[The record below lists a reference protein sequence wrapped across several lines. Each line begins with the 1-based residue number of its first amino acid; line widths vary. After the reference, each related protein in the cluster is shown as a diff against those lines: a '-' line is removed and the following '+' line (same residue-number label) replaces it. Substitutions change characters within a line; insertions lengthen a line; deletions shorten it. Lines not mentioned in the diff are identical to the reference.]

1 MNNYIFPEE
10 LDNFQV
16 DGAEAIITATANG
29 NSVQFTQEGDEYDE
43 VWISGLGDLF
53 QDLSEGNPIQCELQ
67 TETEEGGIGGSAF
80 TLIRSAVQIGETA
93 VNFCGRNFLN
103 MQQGTK
109 DTYIGAKE
117 LLTIYTTKPAKLVY
131 LYLTIT
137 KTWADTETGEIVQ
150 TTESVKSKYMIFQ
163 AGFCEWEF
171 AVTADGAPREG
182 LVLAEIEARRGDL
195 IVQRYE
201 VRECRD
207 AAPVTLY
214 YLNNFGVRDTFHFFG
229 GSTRTVQAERESALF
244 NDGRAYTRNYAVTPT
259 TETTTRTGLLREE
272 SLRAFEDLCCARQ
285 AWNAAGE
292 EIYIKDND
300 LEYSNAY
307 GSPQQGSITY
317 GVSSARA
324 KFRKE
329 ETADTFDKTFDEK
342 FK

>member
-10 LDNFQV
+10 LDNFEV
-16 DGAEAIITATANG
+16 DGAEAIITATADG
-29 NSVQFTQEGDEYDE
+29 NSVQFTQDGDENEE

-53 QDLSEGNPIQCELQ
+53 QDLSERNPIQCEIQ
-67 TETEEGGIGGSAF
+67 TETDGGSPGGTAF

-93 VNFCGRNFLN
+93 VDLCGRHFLN

-117 LLTIYTTKPAKLVY
+117 LLTIYTTKPAQAGY
-131 LYLTIT
+131 LSLLLT

-150 TTESVKSKYMIFQ
+150 TEQSVKSTLLIFK
-163 AGFCEWEF
+163 AGFCTWQF
-171 AVTADGAPREG
+171 AVTDADAPREG
-182 LVLAEIEARRGDL
+182 LVLAEIEARSGDR
-195 IVQRYE
+195 VQRYE

-207 AAPVTLY
+207 AAPITIA

-229 GSTRTVQAERESALF
+229 GTTRTVQAERESALF
-244 NDGRAYTRNYAVTPT
+244 NDGRAYTRTYAVTPT
-259 TETTTRTGLLREE
+259 TETTARTGLLREE
-272 SLRAFEDLCCARQ
+272 SLRAFEDLCCTRQ
-285 AWNAAGE
+285 AWNADGE

-307 GSPQQGSITY
+307 GSPQQGTITY

-324 KFRKE
+324 KFRKGE
-329 ETADTFDKTFDEK
+329 EADTFDGTFDGS

>member
-16 DGAEAIITATANG
+16 DGAEAIITATADG
-29 NSVQFTQEGDEYDE
+29 NRVQFTQEGNADD
-43 VWISGLGDLF
+43 VVQVDGLGDLF
-53 QDLSEGNPIQCELQ
+53 QDLSDMNPIACSIEV
-67 TETEEGGIGGSAF
+67 TTDSHDGGYNEF
-80 TLIRSAVQIGETA
+80 TLIRSAVQIGDTA

-117 LLTIYTTKPAKLVY
+117 LLTIYATKPAKPGY

-150 TTESVKSKYMIFQ
+150 TEQSVKSKYMILL

-171 AVTADGAPREG
+171 AVTADGAPRDG
-182 LVLAEIEARRGDL
+182 LVLSEIEARFGDL

-207 AAPVTLY
+207 AAPITIF

-244 NDGRAYTRNYAVTPT
+244 NDGRAYTRTYAVTPT
-259 TETTTRTGLLREE
+259 TEITARTGLLREE
-272 SLRAFEDLCCARQ
+272 SLRAFEDLCCTRQ
-285 AWNAAGE
+285 AWNADGE

-307 GSPQQGSITY
+307 GSPQQGTITY

-324 KFRKE
+324 AFKKE
-329 ETADTFDKTFDEK
+329 ETADTFDGTFDGT

>member
-16 DGAEAIITATANG
+16 DGAEAIITATADG
-29 NSVQFTQEGDEYDE
+29 NRVQFTQEGDENGE

-53 QDLSEGNPIQCELQ
+53 QDLSERNPIQCELQ
-67 TETEEGGIGGSAF
+67 TKTDGGSPVGTGF
-80 TLIRSAVQIGETA
+80 TLIRSAVQIGDTA

-117 LLTIYTTKPAKLVY
+117 LLTIYATKPPKPGY

-150 TTESVKSKYMIFQ
+150 TEQSVKSTIIISM
-163 AGFCEWEF
+163 AGFCTWQF
-171 AVTADGAPREG
+171 TVTADGAPREG
-182 LVLAEIEARRGDL
+182 LVLSEIEARCGDL

-207 AAPVTLY
+207 AAPITIT
-214 YLNNFGVRDTFHFFG
+214 YLNNFGVKDTFHFFG
-229 GSTRTVQAERESALF
+229 GTTRTVQAERESALF
-244 NDGRAYTRNYAVTPT
+244 NDGRAYTRTYAVTPT
-259 TETTTRTGLLREE
+259 TETTARTGLLREE
-272 SLRAFEDLCCARQ
+272 SLRAFEALCCTRQ
-285 AWNAAGE
+285 AWNADGE

-307 GSPQQGSITY
+307 GSPQQGTITY

-324 KFRKE
+324 KFRKGE
-329 ETADTFDKTFDEK
+329 EADTFDGSFDGS

>member
-1 MNNYIFPEE
+1 M
-10 LDNFQV
+10 
-16 DGAEAIITATANG
+16 
-29 NSVQFTQEGDEYDE
+29 QFTQEGDENGE

-53 QDLSEGNPIQCELQ
+53 QDLSERNPIQCVLETQ
-67 TETEEGGIGGSAF
+67 TEEGGIGGTEF
-80 TLIRSAVQIGETA
+80 TLIRSAVQIGDTA

-117 LLTIYTTKPAKLVY
+117 LLTIYTPAPTKAGY
-131 LYLTIT
+131 FTLTLT

-150 TTESVKSKYMIFQ
+150 TEQSVKSKYKILL

-171 AVTADGAPREG
+171 AVTADGAPRDG
-182 LVLAEIEARRGDL
+182 LVLAEIEARCGD

-214 YLNNFGVRDTFHFFG
+214 YLNNFGVKDTFHFFG
-229 GSTRTVQAERESALF
+229 GTTRTVQAERESALF
-244 NDGRAYTRNYAVTPT
+244 NDGRAYTRTYAVTPT
-259 TETTTRTGLLREE
+259 TETTARTGLLREE
-272 SLRAFEDLCCARQ
+272 SLRAFEDLCCTRQ
-285 AWNAAGE
+285 AWNADGE

-307 GSPQQGSITY
+307 GSPQQGTITY

-324 KFRKE
+324 AFKKE
-329 ETADTFDKTFDEK
+329 ETADTFDQTFDEK

>member
-1 MNNYIFPEE
+1 MSNYLFPEE

-16 DGAEAIITATANG
+16 DGAEAIITATADG
-29 NSVQFTQEGDEYDE
+29 NSVQFTQEGNADD
-43 VWISGLGDLF
+43 VVQVDGLGDLF
-53 QDLSEGNPIQCELQ
+53 QDLSERNPIKCELETQ
-67 TETEEGGIGGSAF
+67 TEEGGTGGVAF
-80 TLIRSAVQIGETA
+80 TLIRSAVQIGDTA
-93 VNFCGRNFLN
+93 VNFCGRHFLN

-117 LLTIYTTKPAKLVY
+117 LLTIYATKPAKPGW

-150 TTESVKSKYMIFQ
+150 TEQSVKSTIIISM
-163 AGFCEWEF
+163 AGFCTWQF
-171 AVTADGAPREG
+171 TVTADGAPREG
-182 LVLAEIEARRGDL
+182 LVLSEIEARRGDL

-207 AAPVTLY
+207 AAPITIA
-214 YLNNFGVRDTFHFFG
+214 YLNNFGVKDTFHFFG

-244 NDGRAYTRNYAVTPT
+244 NDGRAYTRTYAVTPT
-259 TETTTRTGLLREE
+259 TETTARTGLLREE
-272 SLRAFEDLCCARQ
+272 SLRAFEDLCCTRQ
-285 AWNAAGE
+285 AWNADGE

-300 LEYSNAY
+300 LEYSHAY

-324 KFRKE
+324 AFKKE
-329 ETADTFDKTFDEK
+329 EEAETFDGTFDGT

>member
-16 DGAEAIITATANG
+16 DGAEAIITATADG
-29 NSVQFTQEGDEYDE
+29 NRVQFTQEGDENGE

-53 QDLSEGNPIQCELQ
+53 QDLSERNPIACSLEV
-67 TETEEGGIGGSAF
+67 TTDSHDGGYNEF
-80 TLIRSAVQIGETA
+80 TLIRSAVQIGDTA

-117 LLTIYTTKPAKLVY
+117 LLTIYATKPAKPGY
-131 LYLTIT
+131 LYLTLT

-150 TTESVKSKYMIFQ
+150 TEQSVKSTIIILR
-163 AGFCEWEF
+163 AGFCTWQF
-171 AVTADGAPREG
+171 TVTADGAPREG
-182 LVLAEIEARRGDL
+182 LVLSEIEARRGD

-214 YLNNFGVRDTFHFFG
+214 YLNNFGVKDTFHFFG
-229 GSTRTVQAERESALF
+229 GTTRTVQAERESALF
-244 NDGRAYTRNYAVTPT
+244 NDGRAFTRTYAVTPT
-259 TETTTRTGLLREE
+259 TETTARTGLLREE
-272 SLRAFEDLCCARQ
+272 SLRAFEDLCCTRQ
-285 AWNAAGE
+285 AWNADGE

-324 KFRKE
+324 QFKKE
-329 ETADTFDKTFDEK
+329 ETADTFDETFDEK

>member
-16 DGAEAIITATANG
+16 DGAEAIITATADG
-29 NSVQFTQEGDEYDE
+29 NRVQFTQEGDENGE

-53 QDLSEGNPIQCELQ
+53 QDLSERNPIQCELQ
-67 TETEEGGIGGSAF
+67 TETEEGGRSGQAF
-80 TLIRSAVQIGETA
+80 TLIRSAVQIGDTA

-117 LLTIYTTKPAKLVY
+117 LLTIYVTKPAKPVY

-150 TTESVKSKYMIFQ
+150 TTESVKSTIIIFG
-163 AGFCEWEF
+163 AGFCTWQF
-171 AVTADGAPREG
+171 TVTADGAPREG
-182 LVLAEIEARRGDL
+182 LVLAEIEARIGD

-244 NDGRAYTRNYAVTPT
+244 NYGRAYTRNYAVTPS
-259 TETTTRTGLLREE
+259 TETTARTGLLREE
-272 SLRAFEDLCCARQ
+272 SLRAFEDLCCTRQ
-285 AWNAAGE
+285 AWNADGE

-324 KFRKE
+324 AFKKE
-329 ETADTFDKTFDEK
+329 EEADTFDGTFDEK

>member
-16 DGAEAIITATANG
+16 DGAEAIITATADG
-29 NSVQFTQEGDEYDE
+29 NRVQFTQEGDGNGE

-53 QDLSEGNPIQCELQ
+53 QDLSERNPIACSLEV
-67 TETEEGGIGGSAF
+67 TTDSHDGGYNEF
-80 TLIRSAVQIGETA
+80 TLIRSAVQIGDTA

-117 LLTIYTTKPAKLVY
+117 LLTIYATKPPKPGY
-131 LYLTIT
+131 LYLTLT

-150 TTESVKSKYMIFQ
+150 TEESVKSTLLILK
-163 AGFCEWEF
+163 AGFCTWQF
-171 AVTADGAPREG
+171 TVTADGAPREG
-182 LVLAEIEARRGDL
+182 LVLAEIEARNGDR
-195 IVQRYE
+195 VQRYE

-207 AAPVTLY
+207 AAPITIA
-214 YLNNFGVRDTFHFFG
+214 YLNNFGVKDTFHFFG

-244 NDGRAYTRNYAVTPT
+244 NDGRAFTRTYSVTPT
-259 TETTTRTGLLREE
+259 TETTARTGLLREE
-272 SLRAFEDLCCARQ
+272 SLRAFEDLCCTRQ
-285 AWNAAGE
+285 AWNADGE

-307 GSPQQGSITY
+307 GSPQQGTITY

-324 KFRKE
+324 AFKKE
-329 ETADTFDKTFDEK
+329 EEADTFDGTFDGS

>member
-10 LDNFQV
+10 LDNSQV
-16 DGAEAIITATANG
+16 DGAEAIITATADG
-29 NSVQFTQEGDEYDE
+29 NRVQFTQEGDENGE

-53 QDLSEGNPIQCELQ
+53 QDLSERNPIQCELQ
-67 TETEEGGIGGSAF
+67 TETEEGRRSGQAF
-80 TLIRSAVQIGETA
+80 TLIRSAVQIGDTA

-117 LLTIYTTKPAKLVY
+117 LLTIYATKPSYASYFYLKL
-131 LYLTIT
+131 T

-150 TTESVKSKYMIFQ
+150 TEESVESTAKISK

-182 LVLAEIEARRGDL
+182 LVLSEIEARRGDL

-207 AAPVTLY
+207 AVPVTLY
-214 YLNNFGVRDTFHFFG
+214 YLNNFGVKDTFHFFG
-229 GSTRTVQAERESALF
+229 GTTRTVQAERESALF
-244 NDGRAYTRNYAVTPT
+244 NDGRSYTRTYAVTPT
-259 TETTTRTGLLREE
+259 TETTARTGLLREE
-272 SLRAFEDLCCARQ
+272 SLRAFEDLCCTRQ
-285 AWNAAGE
+285 AWNADGE

-324 KFRKE
+324 AFKKE
-329 ETADTFDKTFDEK
+329 ETADTFDETFDEK

>member
-10 LDNFQV
+10 LDNFEV
-16 DGAEAIITATANG
+16 DGAEAIITATADG
-29 NSVQFTQEGDEYDE
+29 NSVQFTQEGDVNDE

-53 QDLSEGNPIQCELQ
+53 QDLSERNPIQCEIQ
-67 TETEEGGIGGSAF
+67 TETAGGSPSGTGF

-117 LLTIYTTKPAKLVY
+117 LLTIYATKPAKPGY
-131 LYLTIT
+131 LYLTLT

-150 TTESVKSKYMIFQ
+150 TEQSVKSTIIILR

-182 LVLAEIEARRGDL
+182 LVLSEIEARCGDL

-229 GSTRTVQAERESALF
+229 GTTRTVQAERESALF
-244 NDGRAYTRNYAVTPT
+244 NDGRAYTRTYAVTPT
-259 TETTTRTGLLREE
+259 TETTARTGLLREE
-272 SLRAFEDLCCARQ
+272 SLRAFEDLCCTRQ
-285 AWNAAGE
+285 AWNADGE

-307 GSPQQGSITY
+307 GSPQQGTITY

-324 KFRKE
+324 AFRKE
-329 ETADTFDKTFDEK
+329 EEADTFDGSFDGS

>member
-10 LDNFQV
+10 LDNFEV
-16 DGAEAIITATANG
+16 DGAEAIITATADG
-29 NSVQFTQEGDEYDE
+29 NSVQFTQDGDENEE

-53 QDLSEGNPIQCELQ
+53 QDLSDQNPIHCELQ
-67 TETEEGGIGGSAF
+67 TETEEGGPGGAAF
-80 TLIRSAVQIGETA
+80 TLIRSAVQIGDTA
-93 VNFCGRNFLN
+93 VDFCGRQFLN
-103 MQQGTK
+103 MQKGTK

-117 LLTIYTTKPAKLVY
+117 LLTIYTPAPPKAGY
-131 LYLTIT
+131 FTLTLT

-150 TTESVKSKYMIFQ
+150 TEESVKSTLLILK
-163 AGFCEWEF
+163 AGFCTWEF
-171 AVTADGAPREG
+171 TVTDADAPREG
-182 LVLAEIEARRGDL
+182 LVLAEIEARNGDR
-195 IVQRYE
+195 VQRYE

-207 AAPVTLY
+207 AAPITLY

-229 GSTRTVQAERESALF
+229 GTTRTVQAERESALF
-244 NDGRAYTRNYAVTPT
+244 NDGRAFTRTYAVTPT
-259 TETTTRTGLLREE
+259 TETTARTGLLREE
-272 SLRAFEDLCCARQ
+272 SLRAFEDLCCTRQ
-285 AWNAAGE
+285 AWNADGE

-324 KFRKE
+324 QFKKE
-329 ETADTFDKTFDEK
+329 EEADTFDGTFDGS

>member
-10 LDNFQV
+10 LDNFSV
-16 DGAEAIITATANG
+16 DGTEAIITATADN
-29 NSVQFTQEGDEYDE
+29 NRVQFTQEGNADD
-43 VWISGLGDLF
+43 VVQVDGLGDLF
-53 QDLSEGNPIQCELQ
+53 QDLSERNPIQCELQ
-67 TETEEGGIGGSAF
+67 TKTEEGGRSGQAF
-80 TLIRSAVQIGETA
+80 TLIRSAVQIGDTA

-117 LLTIYTTKPAKLVY
+117 LLTIYATKPAKPVY

-150 TTESVKSKYMIFQ
+150 TEQSVKSTIIILR
-163 AGFCEWEF
+163 AGFCTWQF
-171 AVTADGAPREG
+171 TVTADGAPREG
-182 LVLAEIEARRGDL
+182 LVLAEIEARNGDR
-195 IVQRYE
+195 VQRYE

-207 AAPVTLY
+207 AAPITLY

-229 GSTRTVQAERESALF
+229 GTTRTVQAERESALF
-244 NDGRAYTRNYAVTPT
+244 NDGRAYTRTYAVTPT
-259 TETTTRTGLLREE
+259 TETTARTGLLREE
-272 SLRAFEDLCCARQ
+272 SLRAFEDLCCTRQ
-285 AWNAAGE
+285 AWNADGE

-307 GSPQQGSITY
+307 GSPQQGTITY

-324 KFRKE
+324 KFRKG
-329 ETADTFDKTFDEK
+329 ETADTFDGTFDEK

>member
-16 DGAEAIITATANG
+16 DGAEAIITATADG
-29 NSVQFTQEGDEYDE
+29 NRVQFTQEGNADD
-43 VWISGLGDLF
+43 VVQVDGLGDLF
-53 QDLSEGNPIQCELQ
+53 QDLSERNPIQCELQ
-67 TETEEGGIGGSAF
+67 TETEEDGIGGAAF
-80 TLIRSAVQIGETA
+80 MLIRSAVQIGDTA

-117 LLTIYTTKPAKLVY
+117 LLTIYATKPAKPVY
-131 LYLTIT
+131 LYLTLT

-150 TTESVKSKYMIFQ
+150 TEQSVKSTLIIFT

-182 LVLAEIEARRGDL
+182 LVLSEIEARYGGN

-244 NDGRAYTRNYAVTPT
+244 NDGRAYTRNYAVTPS
-259 TETTTRTGLLREE
+259 TEITARTGLLREE

-285 AWNAAGE
+285 AWNANGE

-324 KFRKE
+324 AFKKE
-329 ETADTFDKTFDEK
+329 ETADTFDGTFDGS

>member
-10 LDNFQV
+10 LDNFSV
-16 DGAEAIITATANG
+16 DGAEAIITATADG
-29 NSVQFTQEGDEYDE
+29 NRVQFTQEGDENGE

-53 QDLSEGNPIQCELQ
+53 QDLSERNPIQCELQ
-67 TETEEGGIGGSAF
+67 TETEEGGTGGTAF
-80 TLIRSAVQIGETA
+80 TLIRSAVQIGDTA

-117 LLTIYTTKPAKLVY
+117 LLTIYTPAPPKAGY
-131 LYLTIT
+131 FTLTLT

-150 TTESVKSKYMIFQ
+150 TEESVKSTLLILK
-163 AGFCEWEF
+163 AGFCTWEF
-171 AVTADGAPREG
+171 AVTADGAPRDG
-182 LVLAEIEARRGDL
+182 LVLAEIEARNGDR
-195 IVQRYE
+195 VQRYE

-207 AAPVTLY
+207 AAPITIA
-214 YLNNFGVRDTFHFFG
+214 YLNNFGVKDTFHFFG

-259 TETTTRTGLLREE
+259 TETTSRTGLLREE
-272 SLRAFEDLCCARQ
+272 SLRAFEDLCCTRQ
-285 AWNAAGE
+285 AWNADGE

-307 GSPQQGSITY
+307 GSPQQGTITY

-324 KFRKE
+324 KFKKGE
-329 ETADTFDKTFDEK
+329 EADTFDGTFDEK

>member
-16 DGAEAIITATANG
+16 DGAESIITATADG
-29 NSVQFTQEGDEYDE
+29 NRVQFTQEGNADD
-43 VWISGLGDLF
+43 VVQVDGLGDLF
-53 QDLSEGNPIQCELQ
+53 QDLSEMNPIACSLEV
-67 TETEEGGIGGSAF
+67 TTDSHDGGYNEF

-117 LLTIYTTKPAKLVY
+117 LLTIYATKPPKPGY

-150 TTESVKSKYMIFQ
+150 TEQSVKNTIIILR
-163 AGFCEWEF
+163 AGFCTWQF
-171 AVTADGAPREG
+171 TVTADGAPREG
-182 LVLAEIEARRGDL
+182 LVLSDIEARCGDL

-229 GSTRTVQAERESALF
+229 GTTRTVQAERESALF
-244 NDGRAYTRNYAVTPT
+244 NYGRAYTRTYAVTPT
-259 TETTTRTGLLREE
+259 TEITARTGLLREE
-272 SLRAFEDLCCARQ
+272 SLRAFEDMCCTRQ
-285 AWNAAGE
+285 AWNADGE

-324 KFRKE
+324 AFKKE
-329 ETADTFDKTFDEK
+329 EEAETFDGTFDGT

>member
-16 DGAEAIITATANG
+16 DGAEAIITATSDG
-29 NSVQFTQEGDEYDE
+29 NRVQFTQEGDGNGE

-53 QDLSEGNPIQCELQ
+53 QDLSERNPIQCELQ
-67 TETEEGGIGGSAF
+67 TETADGRPGGTAF
-80 TLIRSAVQIGETA
+80 TLIRSAVQIGDTA
-93 VNFCGRNFLN
+93 VDFCVRNFLN

-117 LLTIYTTKPAKLVY
+117 LLTIFTTKPAKPGY

-150 TTESVKSKYMIFQ
+150 TTGSVKSTTIIFM

-171 AVTADGAPREG
+171 SVTDADAPRDG
-182 LVLAEIEARRGDL
+182 LVLAEIEARYGDR
-195 IVQRYE
+195 VQRYE

-207 AAPVTLY
+207 AAPITIF

-244 NDGRAYTRNYAVTPT
+244 NDGRAFTRTYSVTPT
-259 TETTTRTGLLREE
+259 TETTARTGLLREE
-272 SLRAFEDLCCARQ
+272 SLRAFEDLCCTRQ
-285 AWNAAGE
+285 AWNADGE

-307 GSPQQGSITY
+307 GSPQQGTITY

-324 KFRKE
+324 AFKKE
-329 ETADTFDKTFDEK
+329 EEADTFDGSFDGS

>member
-16 DGAEAIITATANG
+16 DGAEAIITATADG
-29 NSVQFTQEGDEYDE
+29 NRVQFTQEGNADD
-43 VWISGLGDLF
+43 VVQADGLGDLF
-53 QDLSEGNPIQCELQ
+53 QDLSEQNPIKCEI
-67 TETEEGGIGGSAF
+67 EIVAADGRPGGTAF
-80 TLIRSAVQIGETA
+80 TLIRSAVQIGDTA
-93 VNFCGRNFLN
+93 VDFCGRNFLN

-117 LLTIYTTKPAKLVY
+117 LLTIFTTKPAKPDY

-150 TTESVKSKYMIFQ
+150 TTGSVKSTTIIFM

-171 AVTADGAPREG
+171 SVTDADAPRDG
-182 LVLAEIEARRGDL
+182 LVLAEIEARYGDR
-195 IVQRYE
+195 VQRYE

-207 AAPVTLY
+207 AAPITIF

-229 GSTRTVQAERESALF
+229 GSTRTVQADRESALF
-244 NDGRAYTRNYAVTPT
+244 NDGKAITRTYAVTRN
-259 TETTTRTGLLREE
+259 TETTARTGIMREE
-272 SLRAFEDLCCARQ
+272 SLRAFEDLCCTRQ
-285 AWNAAGE
+285 AWNAEGN
-292 EIYIKDND
+292 EIYIKDNE
-300 LEYSNAY
+300 LEYSDAY

-317 GVSSARA
+317 GESNARA
-324 KFRKE
+324 YFDKGKE
-329 ETADTFDKTFDEK
+329 VETFDGSFDGS

>member
-10 LDNFQV
+10 LDNFEV
-16 DGAEAIITATANG
+16 DGAEAIITATADN
-29 NSVQFTQEGDEYDE
+29 NRVQFTQEGDENGE

-53 QDLSEGNPIQCELQ
+53 QDLSERNPIQCELQ
-67 TETEEGGIGGSAF
+67 TETDGGSPCGSAF

-93 VNFCGRNFLN
+93 VNFCVRQFLN

-109 DTYIGAKE
+109 DTYIGAQE
-117 LLTIYTTKPAKLVY
+117 LLTIYTPAPPKAGY
-131 LYLTIT
+131 FTLTLT

-150 TTESVKSKYMIFQ
+150 TEESVKSTLLILK
-163 AGFCEWEF
+163 AGFCTWQF
-171 AVTADGAPREG
+171 TVTADGAPREG
-182 LVLAEIEARRGDL
+182 LVLAEIEARNGDR
-195 IVQRYE
+195 VQRYE

-207 AAPVTLY
+207 AEPITIS

-244 NDGRAYTRNYAVTPT
+244 NDGRAYTRTYAVTPT
-259 TETTTRTGLLREE
+259 TETTARTGLLREE
-272 SLRAFEDLCCARQ
+272 SLRAFEDLCCTRQ
-285 AWNAAGE
+285 AWNADGE

-329 ETADTFDKTFDEK
+329 EEAETFDGTFDEK

>member
-10 LDNFQV
+10 LDNFEV
-16 DGAEAIITATANG
+16 DGAEAIITATADN
-29 NSVQFTQEGDEYDE
+29 NRVQFTQEGDENDE
-43 VWISGLGDLF
+43 VWISGLGDLY
-53 QDLSEGNPIQCELQ
+53 QDLSELNPIACSLEV
-67 TETEEGGIGGSAF
+67 TTNDHDGGYQEF

-93 VNFCGRNFLN
+93 VDFCGRQFLN
-103 MQQGTK
+103 MQKGTK

-117 LLTIYTTKPAKLVY
+117 LLTIYTPAPPKAGY
-131 LYLTIT
+131 FTLTLT

-150 TTESVKSKYMIFQ
+150 TEESVKSTLLILK
-163 AGFCEWEF
+163 AGFCTWQF
-171 AVTADGAPREG
+171 GVTADGAPSDG
-182 LVLAEIEARRGDL
+182 LVLAEIEARNGDR
-195 IVQRYE
+195 VQRYE

-207 AAPVTLY
+207 AAPVTLF

-244 NDGRAYTRNYAVTPT
+244 NDGRAFTRTYSVTPT
-259 TETTTRTGLLREE
+259 TETTARTGLLREE
-272 SLRAFEDLCCARQ
+272 SLRAFEDLCCTRQ
-285 AWNAAGE
+285 AWNADGE

-307 GSPQQGSITY
+307 GSPQQGTITY

-324 KFRKE
+324 KFRKGE
-329 ETADTFDKTFDEK
+329 EADTFDGSFDGS

>member
-10 LDNFQV
+10 LDNFEV
-16 DGAEAIITATANG
+16 DGAEAIITAMADG
-29 NSVQFTQEGDEYDE
+29 NSVQFTQEGDVNDE

-53 QDLSEGNPIQCELQ
+53 QDLSERNPIQCEIQ
-67 TETEEGGIGGSAF
+67 TETAGGSPSGTGF

-93 VNFCGRNFLN
+93 VDFCGRNFLN

-117 LLTIYTTKPAKLVY
+117 LLTIYTPAPPKAGY
-131 LYLTIT
+131 FTLTLT

-150 TTESVKSKYMIFQ
+150 TEESVKSTLLIFK
-163 AGFCEWEF
+163 AGFCTWQF
-171 AVTADGAPREG
+171 AVTDADAPREG
-182 LVLAEIEARRGDL
+182 LVLAEIEARSGDR
-195 IVQRYE
+195 VQRYE

-207 AAPVTLY
+207 AAPITIA
-214 YLNNFGVRDTFHFFG
+214 YLNNFGVKDTFHFFG
-229 GSTRTVQAERESALF
+229 GTTRTVQAERESALF
-244 NDGRAYTRNYAVTPT
+244 NEGKAITRTYAVTPT
-259 TETTTRTGLLREE
+259 TETTARTGILREE
-272 SLRAFEDLCCARQ
+272 SLRAFEDLCCTRQ
-285 AWNAAGE
+285 AWNADGE

-324 KFRKE
+324 AFKKE
-329 ETADTFDKTFDEK
+329 EAADTFDETFDEK

>member
-16 DGAEAIITATANG
+16 DGAEATITATADG
-29 NSVQFTQEGDEYDE
+29 NRVQFTQEGDENEE

-53 QDLSEGNPIQCELQ
+53 QDLSERNPIQCEIQ
-67 TETEEGGIGGSAF
+67 TQTEEGGIGGTAF
-80 TLIRSAVQIGETA
+80 SLIRSAVQIGETA
-93 VNFCGRNFLN
+93 VDFCGRHFLN

-117 LLTIYTTKPAKLVY
+117 LLTIYATKPSKPVY
-131 LYLTIT
+131 FTMTLT

-150 TTESVKSKYMIFQ
+150 TEQSVKSTLLILK
-163 AGFCEWEF
+163 AGFCAWEF

-182 LVLAEIEARRGDL
+182 LVLAEIEARSGDR
-195 IVQRYE
+195 VQRYE

-207 AAPVTLY
+207 AAPITIA
-214 YLNNFGVRDTFHFFG
+214 YLNNFGVKDTFHFFG

-244 NDGRAYTRNYAVTPT
+244 NDGRAYTRTYAVTPT
-259 TETTTRTGLLREE
+259 TETTARTGLLREE
-272 SLRAFEDLCCARQ
+272 SLRAFEDLCCTRQ
-285 AWNAAGE
+285 AWNADGE

-307 GSPQQGSITY
+307 GSPQQGTITY

-324 KFRKE
+324 KFKKE
-329 ETADTFDKTFDEK
+329 ETADTFDGTFDGS